1 MKHKLLSLAL
11 VFVMLFIFTSCS
23 EKNTTK
29 NTALNSGTIESPETF
44 IIREPTE
51 DNLLQFD
58 FDTVAST
65 LMIDGKNVKLPC
77 SLDELG
83 DSFSYNTAEN
93 EYYISKKD
101 GWACYDLLCN
111 GENIGEVI
119 FNCEEDDKNLNDNI
133 IYYISLGNRSAVDP
147 KISKTSIEFAGL
159 KLYDSKNKVLEKLG
173 EPTEI
178 KNSDAEEYAEHLR
191 YDIVLGEMSKEKH
204 LVFKVLNNEIISIN
218 LAVPLV

>member
-1 MKHKLLSLAL
+1 MKLKFISLAL
-11 VFVMLFIFTSCS
+11 AMMMLFAFVSCDKS
-23 EKNTTK
+23 SNEKI
-29 NTALNSGTIESPETF
+29 ASF

-58 FDTVAST
+58 FDTVSST

-83 DSFSYNTAEN
+83 KSFSYNTTEQ

-119 FNCEEDDKNLNDNI
+119 FNYEEDDKNLNDNL
-133 IYYISLGNRSAVDP
+133 IYYISLGNRSVVDP
-147 KISKTSIEFAGL
+147 KISQTPIEFAGL
-159 KLYDSKNKVLEKLG
+159 KLYDARNKVLEKLG

-178 KNSDAEEYAEHLR
+178 KNPTSKEYAEHLR
-191 YDIVLGEMSKEKH
+191 YDIFLGEMSKEKH
-204 LVFKVLNNEIISIN
+204 IVFKVLNNEITNIN
-218 LAVPLV
+218 IAVPLT